1 MNPKSFGPTWRTA
14 LTACALMAA
23 LTAICAQTPPPAL
36 LTPPAAAQ
44 SQQALAA
51 KRIGEAIQSVNWSS
65 TNEADARKT
74 IEAAMEPFG
83 MTFSYFIL
91 RERTAHIPR
100 RMDANFG
107 GATCLNPIAWADA
120 LGQPLRISLRGT
132 HEIQRESSPEMIR
145 RIISGEE
152 RRFGPIDNMLYPPMP
167 NLSQLCFHH
176 SQFKINNLAMA
187 TPNFTT
193 QSPIFHRSHWLGS
206 RQYWYGMSGRIHWN
220 SHNYRHCL

>member
-1 MNPKSFGPTWRTA
+1 MNPRKLSPTLRTA
-14 LTACALMAA
+14 LTACALLAT
-23 LTAICAQTPPPAL
+23 LTASCAQTPPPAL
-36 LTPPAAAQ
+36 LPPPAAAAQ
-44 SQQALAA
+44 SQQVLAA
-51 KRIGEAIQSVNWSS
+51 KRIGEAIHSVDWSS

-120 LGQPLRISLRGT
+120 LGQPLRISLLGT

-152 RRFGPIDNMLYPPMP
+152 RRFGPITNMLYPPMP
-167 NLSQLCFHH
+167 NQPEYSLMVGGNTTC
-176 SQFKINNLAMA
+176 
-187 TPNFTT
+187 PNFV
-193 QSPIFHRSHWLGS
+193 SIIP
-206 RQYWYGMSGRIHWN
+206 N
-220 SHNYRHCL
+220 SK